1 MDLEKQSHH
10 DTKDNATSSHDPLS
24 LRTTIDPDVDPGEVQ
39 VTMIRQRYNILRFLR
54 NCETWVDS
62 KMNFEA
68 MGVERVPEHMRK
80 PPQILNM
87 IFLWFSLLFNPTL
100 IPIGTIGPIFGL
112 SVHTSVILTVF
123 ATLTGSLVPSF
134 TGTLCPLTGL
144 RQIAVSRYAFGIW
157 GAKLCSLLNI
167 IVNIGFAVIA
177 SVIGGQLLAAVS
189 AGSLPL
195 VVGIVIIVTLMF
207 IISFFGFAV
216 IHHYE
221 RYAWVFA
228 FVLLCVLWGQSS
240 KYFSPTPGL
249 NSLDGVD
256 YTGACLSYFAVIFGL
271 CSSWCAITGDYYVHY
286 PENTSRWLVFGLTYV
301 GQCIPTIFVGI
312 LGNYFGGIIQSNTD
326 LSDIYYDGG
335 IGALILATQSPTGW
349 AKFSCIFFFLSFL
362 ANTIANIYSSALSIQ
377 LWGQHFIAVPRFL
390 WCFVLSAITLA
401 LAWGGRNKLE
411 TIINN
416 LVSMIGYWTV
426 AFATILFIE
435 HFWFRRRLGGYDL
448 TAWQDNKR
456 MPVGVAGVAA
466 LLIGIG
472 FSFLGMDQTWYVA
485 PIARKTGSYGGDVG
499 DELTLASVLIS
510 YPILRMLEIRMTGR

>member
-1 MDLEKQSHH
+1 
-10 DTKDNATSSHDPLS
+10 
-24 LRTTIDPDVDPGEVQ
+24 
-39 VTMIRQRYNILRFLR
+39 
-54 NCETWVDS
+54 
-62 KMNFEA
+62 
-68 MGVERVPEHMRK
+68 
-80 PPQILNM
+80 M

-349 AKFSCIFFFLSFL
+349 AKFSCIFFFLSFRKFC
-362 ANTIANIYSSALSIQ
+362 T
-377 LWGQHFIAVPRFL
+377 
-390 WCFVLSAITLA
+390 
-401 LAWGGRNKLE
+401 
-411 TIINN
+411 
-416 LVSMIGYWTV
+416 
-426 AFATILFIE
+426 
-435 HFWFRRRLGGYDL
+435 
-448 TAWQDNKR
+448 
-456 MPVGVAGVAA
+456 
-466 LLIGIG
+466 
-472 FSFLGMDQTWYVA
+472 SFLVY
-485 PIARKTGSYGGDVG
+485 
-499 DELTLASVLIS
+499 TLLW
-510 YPILRMLEIRMTGR
+510 ILESGI